1 MDAIFRMLLPNLLE
15 IIISHLMK
23 RSQAII
29 DCRGHVDSPDVIDRQ
44 MRI

>member
-1 MDAIFRMLLPNLLE
+1 MDAVFRMLLPNLLE
-15 IIISHLMK
+15 IINSHLVK

-29 DCRGHVDSPDVIDRQ
+29 DCRGHVDLSDVINRQ